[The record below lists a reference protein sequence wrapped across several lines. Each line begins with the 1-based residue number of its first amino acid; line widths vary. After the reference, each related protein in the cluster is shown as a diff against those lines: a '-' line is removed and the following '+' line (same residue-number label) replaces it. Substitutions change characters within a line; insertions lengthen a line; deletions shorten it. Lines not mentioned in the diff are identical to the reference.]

1 VKTLRISQEQGFA
14 RKRKESTTTDPP
26 SKMLRFAVRERW
38 EERCLMPWGAGCSRV
53 SGFLLRAFAAANF
66 DIGLIL
72 HVHAQQRSRATL
84 EY

>member
-1 VKTLRISQEQGFA
+1 
-14 RKRKESTTTDPP
+14 
-26 SKMLRFAVRERW
+26 
-38 EERCLMPWGAGCSRV
+38 MPWGAGCSRV